1 MHVLCQ
7 FWVFELWNQFHL
19 EDPAKNIISHWK
31 WVFRNHGSG
40 HLGCVLL
47 ALVCSFLAHNINDI
61 NITQNREMNLL
72 DLRHDQTT
80 SRRIQVISA
89 WFRWYCYPL
98 FLMILL
104 STVLVGKLKS
114 DKKRTLMLSL
124 VLGWTQCYIDLQ
136 IMTNINSTVQ

>member
-1 MHVLCQ
+1 MRVLGQ

-19 EDPAKNIISHWK
+19 EDLAKNSISHRK
-31 WVFRNHGSG
+31 WVFQNHGSG

-47 ALVCSFLAHNINDI
+47 APLCSFLVRDINDI
-61 NITQNREMNLL
+61 NITQNWGMNLL

-89 WFRWYCYPL
+89 WFWWYRYPL
-98 FLMILL
+98 FSMILL
-104 STVLVGKLKS
+104 STVSVGKLKS

-124 VLGWTQCYIDLQ
+124 VLGWTQCYIDLY